1 MNRTFAL
8 PLSALLVTA
17 VVASCGSGTVTI
29 GGGGSGGNTKKV
41 TIKGNI
47 RDVSPV
53 SSRDIIVYAYRLPDD
68 DVTDRCPCPP
78 DPSLSTEGKA
88 LRLSSGTT
96 DFSLTGLDAGN
107 IGVVFLLD
115 NAGTNAD
122 GTIDPGDP
130 IAILD
135 DLNCRLEGM
144 KANTT
149 ATLTDVD
156 ILFDTDP
163 VSNDPANPDDDCEL
177 GDPPAVGRA
186 RARTL
191 TVATTTT
198 SGS

>member
-1 MNRTFAL
+1 MKTSLASAAAAVLVTFAI
-8 PLSALLVTA
+8 
-17 VVASCGSGTVTI
+17 ASCGSGTVTI
-29 GGGGSGGNTKKV
+29 GGGGNGNTKKV

-53 SSRDIIVYAYRLPDD
+53 TSRDIIVYAYRLPDD
-68 DVTDRCPCPP
+68 DTTDRCPCPP
-78 DPSLSTEGKA
+78 NPSLSTDGKA
-88 LRLSSGTT
+88 QLLTSGTT
-96 DFSLTGLDAGN
+96 AFSLTGIEAGN
-107 IGVVFLLD
+107 IGIVFLLD

-135 DLNCRLEGM
+135 DLNCRLQDM
-144 KANTT
+144 KVNTT

-156 ILFDTDP
+156 ILFDTAP
-163 VSNDPANPDDDCEL
+163 VSNDPDNPDEDCDI

-186 RARTL
+186 RARTI
-191 TVATTTT
+191 TVATTST